1 MEQVNTWY
9 NENISIDSI
18 SYNNSVSLI
27 YMVQDGPKVL
37 KVNGIIIITID
48 ERGYWRKNGQMTNVS
63 LQDDPC
69 IAFLCDEGKGS
80 ELKGI
85 IEGYTDWRFVFQGG
99 KTVSLEKSLF
109 SYDPDLIKRG
119 INHRGFSTV
128 APENTL
134 LAYHLSRLKGFK
146 YAETD
151 VFFTSDGIPV
161 LLHDNT
167 IDRTSNG
174 SGKVSQ
180 MTWNELRSFD
190 FGGWKSPAYKGVHI
204 PSLMEFLDLC
214 RDIGLVP
221 YIELKSGTKQQIE
234 QVVSLVNEYK
244 LAGKPSF
251 ISFSARLLHLVLEND
266 PSADVGFLVGTVTE
280 EIIETAKTLKSQGRV
295 FIDSSDCS
303 EKAASLC
310 QAAGIPLE
318 VWTVNSDAVIR
329 ALPPYISGVTSDCL
343 HAGRVLH
350 Q

>member
-1 MEQVNTWY
+1 
-9 NENISIDSI
+9 
-18 SYNNSVSLI
+18 
-27 YMVQDGPKVL
+27 
-37 KVNGIIIITID
+37 
-48 ERGYWRKNGQMTNVS
+48 
-63 LQDDPC
+63 
-69 IAFLCDEGKGS
+69 
-80 ELKGI
+80 
-85 IEGYTDWRFVFQGG
+85 
-99 KTVSLEKSLF
+99 
-109 SYDPDLIKRG
+109 
-119 INHRGFSTV
+119 
-128 APENTL
+128 
-134 LAYHLSRLKGFK
+134 
-146 YAETD
+146 
-151 VFFTSDGIPV
+151 
-161 LLHDNT
+161 
-167 IDRTSNG
+167 
-174 SGKVSQ
+174 